1 MRSVAVPLLAVS
13 AIVLEGLDVISTYH
27 MLARGGQEAN
37 PIVRWFMQVLGDAW
51 PLCKIPELV
60 LIIIIWKAVPRRVAV
75 VFLGFMVASYGFV
88 VWYNYQL

>member
-1 MRSVAVPLLAVS
+1 MRSVAVSLLAVS
-13 AIVLEGLDVISTYH
+13 AIMLELLDVISTYH

-37 PIVRWFMQVLGDAW
+37 PVVRWFMQVLGDAW
-51 PLCKIPELV
+51 PLCKVPELV
-60 LIIIIWKAVPRRVAV
+60 VIVIMWKLVPRRIAL

>member
-13 AIVLEGLDVISTYH
+13 AIALEGLDVISTYH
-27 MLARGGQEAN
+27 MLVRGGQEAN

-60 LIIIIWKAVPRRVAV
+60 LIIIIWKVVPRPIAV